1 MVKKES
7 DVTETAGSSPSFR
20 DELKGKLTDLLPEVF
35 TDGKFDPQKLG
46 ELLGDDLS
54 DDRERFGL
62 FWPGKKRA
70 LRAAQESTSATLI
83 PEHAKSQSWDSTQ
96 NLFIE
101 GDNLEVLKTL
111 QKHYHA
117 KIKMIYID
125 PPYNTGKDFIY
136 PDNYQE
142 GLQSYLEFTKQVNE
156 GGKKLSTNSDTE
168 GRFHSNWL
176 SMMYPRLK
184 LARNLLKSDGLIYVS
199 IDDHEVANLRLIMDE
214 IFGEANFIENYIWES
229 NFRPDNSSSMEREN
243 AQHILCYSRNK
254 KAVQGLIGAQKA
266 TEGLPSLTKNS
277 MKISTLKLKKEWVD
291 FQIADGIYKAGDF
304 SSGYR
309 LEQDVQIKNG
319 FSINDFEL
327 TGRVI
332 WSQQYLEDQVDSGTR
347 IVIKGDGFVPYS
359 KKITTSALAPTT
371 LLPRENVGD
380 VLAGNADIKAL
391 FGSQPFT
398 HPKPVALI
406 KYLIL
411 SCTSDDPDAVILDF
425 FAGSGTTGQA
435 TFESNLEDS
444 GNRSFILVQLPEPI
458 EEGSPAKDLGFKLIS
473 DVTRERIRLAG
484 AKLIPT
490 ENQLN
495 LGGGTLDVGF
505 RTYRLADTNFTKWQA
520 TSEIEATALEQHIL
534 DLRESSE
541 DQASAAALF
550 SEILLKQG
558 YSLTEKLTT
567 EKIAGLDISCVSGNL
582 VMAYLDEE
590 VKPSLQQ
597 LKEVLSRMPAKFIIL
612 EDTFQADD
620 ELKTNLSQECKSR
633 SIELWTA

>member
-7 DVTETAGSSPSFR
+7 NVTETAGSSPSFR
-20 DELKGKLTDLLPEVF
+20 DELKVKLSDLLPEVL

-83 PEHAKSQSWDSTQ
+83 PEHTKSESWDSTQ

-168 GRFHSNWL
+168 GRYHSNWL

-184 LARNLLKSDGLIYVS
+184 LARNLLKNDGLIYVS

-254 KAVQGLIGAQKA
+254 KGVRGLIGAQKA

-291 FQIADGIYKAGDF
+291 FQLADGLYKAGDF
-304 SSGYR
+304 ESGYR
-309 LEQDVQIKNG
+309 LEQDVEIKNG
-319 FSINDFEL
+319 FSINDFGL

-332 WSQQYLEDQVDSGTR
+332 WSQSYLEDQIDNGTR

-359 KKITTSALAPTT
+359 KKISTSALAPTT

-411 SCTSDDPDAVILDF
+411 SCTNDDPNAIILDF

-435 TFESNLEDS
+435 TFEANLEDS

-458 EEGSPAKDLGFKLIS
+458 EEDSPAKDLGFNLIS
-473 DVTRERIRLAG
+473 EVTRERIRLAG
-484 AKLIPT
+484 AKFTPAD
-490 ENQLN
+490 NQLN
-495 LGGGTLDVGF
+495 LGGVTLDTGF
-505 RTYRLADTNFTKWQA
+505 RTYRLANTNFTKWQA
-520 TSEIEATALEQHIL
+520 TSEIEKTALEQHIL

-541 DQASAAALF
+541 DEASAEALF

-567 EKIAGLDISCVSGNL
+567 EKIVGLEIFCVSGNL
-582 VMAYLDEE
+582 VMAYLDEQ

-597 LKEVLSRMPAKFIIL
+597 LKDVLSRMPAKFIIL
-612 EDTFQADD
+612 EDAFQGDD